1 MKARMK
7 GTARQIVA
15 FYVLCLVVGALLS
28 LVDFQ
33 GMRESLELGEG
44 GYFENLKREWTFSQ
58 QRTGDTGLGT
68 GGYIDNLKFGAA
80 FIALFFILLE
90 YGGLRLRRRSSSYDW
105 KDSGSSFAIYL
116 INGLLSPLTLVYQFS
131 LLKWLEPYA
140 LFQINDGLIP
150 FLVTFFMAEGAYY
163 WYHRLSHEVPV
174 LWAIHHT
181 HHSARTL
188 NLSIAYRLNTLGRIV
203 SPLTYL
209 PMVLIGFKPEYI
221 LVALALSLVYQFFIH
236 TQIVGKLSVF
246 ENTGFNTPSLHR
258 VHHGSN
264 RWCIDRNYAGV
275 LILWDRIF
283 GTFQREIGPI
293 EYGVTTGHYSYN
305 PVKIMFG
312 PLYDWGRAKINRRRR
327 NAARASLAKTE
338 P

>member
-1 MKARMK
+1 MKTPLK
-7 GTARQIVA
+7 GTLRQIVF
-15 FYVLCLVVGALLS
+15 FYLLCAVVGTLLS
-28 LVDFQ
+28 LIDFQ
-33 GMRESLELGEG
+33 GIRESLEIGTG
-44 GYFENLKREWTFSQ
+44 GYMDNLKKEWTFSGEG
-58 QRTGDTGLGT
+58 GDDKGLGT

-80 FIALFFILLE
+80 FVALFFIFLE
-90 YGGLRLRRRSSSYDW
+90 YGILKLQRRSDSYDW

-116 INGLLSPLTLVYQFS
+116 FNGLLAPLTLIFQFG

-140 LFQINDGLIP
+140 LFRINDGLIP
-150 FLVTFFMAEGAYY
+150 FLATFILAEGAYY

-188 NLSIAYRLNTLGRIV
+188 NLSIAYRLNTLGRVV
-203 SPLTYL
+203 SPLAYV
-209 PMVLIGFKPEYI
+209 PMVLMGFKPEYI
-221 LVALALSLVYQFFIH
+221 LGALAVSLVYQFFIH
-236 TQIVGKLSVF
+236 TRTINRLWVI

-264 RWCIDRNYAGV
+264 DWCIDKNYAGV
-275 LILWDRIF
+275 LILWDKIF

-305 PVKIMFG
+305 PVKLMLG
-312 PLYDWGRAKINRRRR
+312 PLYEWARGTFARERDHAD
-327 NAARASLAKTE
+327 AASGKK